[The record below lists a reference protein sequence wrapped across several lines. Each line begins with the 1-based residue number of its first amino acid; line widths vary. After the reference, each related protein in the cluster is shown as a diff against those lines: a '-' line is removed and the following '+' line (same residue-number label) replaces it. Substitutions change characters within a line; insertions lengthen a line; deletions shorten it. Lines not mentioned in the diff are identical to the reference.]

1 MKRTVADESVAEI
14 TARSLTAPGADTTCC
29 ADVTVIAAEPVLPPL
44 MAVIVAVPTPAPVT
58 RPVAVTV
65 ATAALLVVQFTGW
78 PFIALPDWSSRLAV
92 SCCIEPTT
100 TVAEAGVTLS
110 VVTTATAPVTVI
122 TAVPDFPPEAAVIVA
137 EPAASAL
144 TKPVALTVTAA
155 ALLDVHVTVWPLI
168 TLFDW
173 SRTVAAS
180 CCDAPTATDAAAGVT
195 LTVVTTGATALTL
208 IAAVPVFPLRV
219 AVIVADPAATAL
231 TKPLALTVAIPL
243 LLEVHVTG

>member
-58 RPVAVTV
+58 RPVALTD

-92 SCCIEPTT
+92 SCCIAPTT
-100 TVAEAGVTLS
+100 TDAEAGVTLT
-110 VVTTATAPVTVI
+110 VVTTAAPVTVI
-122 TAVPDFPPEAAVIVA
+122 AAVPDFPPEAAVIVA